1 MLGLDRTLSPDTP
14 FQHDRLT
21 APRAVM
27 HRHECYE
34 LLYLAS
40 GALSVWADGRT
51 EKMTAGMF
59 ALFVPGVLHACES
72 ADDTVTADVWMW
84 SRELLPDL
92 TALLS
97 DRFPYHSVFTLPDG
111 DRDRFLA
118 GLAQAD
124 ASTQLRVGAPVRRK
138 KADRTPTLLP
148 ADLLVLRGTLYT
160 ALADF
165 FRAEPMVTRS
175 KRTLLLEEI
184 TAYVEAGYRYPISM
198 TVLADKL
205 GYERHY
211 LSRFFRTSV
220 SLHFTTYVDSYRV
233 EEAMDLLRR
242 TGLPMATVAR
252 HCGFGSVRTFDR
264 VFLKMTG
271 QTPTAYRLAVSAAPG
286 DASDPKNDAAPDGTA
301 KANGENGKDSGS
313 HSVGNA

>member
-21 APRAVM
+21 APHAVM
-27 HRHECYE
+27 HRHACYE
-34 LLYLAS
+34 LLYLER
-40 GALSVWADGRT
+40 GELSLWTDGRR
-51 EKMTAGMF
+51 EVMKAGTF
-59 ALFVPGVLHACES
+59 ALFVPGVLHACDPVDPAS
-72 ADDTVTADVWMW
+72 AADVWMW
-84 SRELLPDL
+84 SPELIPDL
-92 TALLS
+92 TALLT
-97 DRFPYHSVFTLPDG
+97 DRFPYHAVFTLPDG
-111 DRDRFLA
+111 DKERFLT

-124 ASTQLRVGAPVRRK
+124 ASTQLRVGTPTRRK
-138 KADRTPTLLP
+138 KTDRAPTLLP

-184 TAYVEAGYRYPISM
+184 VAYVEEGYRHPISM

-211 LSRFFRTSV
+211 LSRFFRASV
-220 SLHFTTYVDSYRV
+220 SLHFTTYVDCYRV

-264 VFLKMTG
+264 VFQKMTG
-271 QTPTAYRLAVSAAPG
+271 QTPTAYRLSCTTDTESAPKT
-286 DASDPKNDAAPDGTA
+286 DAESLPTSSPETESEK
-301 KANGENGKDSGS
+301 
-313 HSVGNA
+313 

>member
-21 APRAVM
+21 VPHAVM
-27 HRHECYE
+27 HRHACYE
-34 LLYLAS
+34 LLYLES
-40 GALSVWADGRT
+40 GELSLWADGRT
-51 EKMTAGMF
+51 EKMVPGTF
-59 ALFVPGVLHACES
+59 ALFVPGVLHACETTG
-72 ADDTVTADVWMW
+72 DTATADVWMW
-84 SRELLPDL
+84 QSELLPDL

-97 DRFPYHSVFTLPDG
+97 DRFPYHAVFTLPDG
-111 DRDRFLA
+111 DKERFLA

-124 ASTQLRVGAPVRRK
+124 ASTQLRVGTPARRKK

-165 FRAEPMVTRS
+165 FRAEHMMTRS
-175 KRTLLLEEI
+175 KRILLLEEI
-184 TAYVEAGYRYPISM
+184 VAYVEAGYRYPISM

-211 LSRFFRTSV
+211 LSRFFRASV

-271 QTPTAYRLAVSAAPG
+271 QTPTAYRLAVSAAPA
-286 DASDPKNDAAPDGTA
+286 DASNPENQAVPAGAAETDGET
-301 KANGENGKDSGS
+301 GIGS
-313 HSVGNA
+313 ASPT